1 MLLELSDFKENQKE
15 KLTMPM
21 WFNEPKARE
30 QLLRKGR
37 VYTLRSKP
45 HRGKEKKTQGTDV
58 LMYDTHASRGQIRF
72 AFLKTIKSPDE
83 LREYQPQSGFSSVE
97 EWMKA
102 AKKSKH
108 LFLVKLVDWDRKVK
122 YP

>member
-1 MLLELSDFKENQKE
+1 MA
-15 KLTMPM
+15 M

-45 HRGKEKKTQGTDV
+45 YRGKEKKTQGTDV
-58 LMYDTHASRGQIRF
+58 LMYGVKASRGRVKF
-72 AFLKTIKSPDE
+72 YFVKTIKSTDE

-108 LFLVKLVDWDRKVK
+108 LFLVKLVDWDRRVK

>member
-1 MLLELSDFKENQKE
+1 MVLWMN
-15 KLTMPM
+15 
-21 WFNEPKARE
+21 NPKARE
-30 QLLRKGR
+30 QLQRTGR

-45 HRGKEKKTQGTDV
+45 YRGKEKKTKGTDV
-58 LMYDTHASRGQIRF
+58 LMYDVHASRGEITF
-72 AFLKTIKSPDE
+72 VFLKTIKSPDE

-108 LFLVKLVDWDRKVK
+108 LFLVKLVDWDRRVK
-122 YP
+122 YS